1 MQANWID
8 LIGCPYCHGPLGIQD
23 DKRTSVRCQNCARQ
37 FPLEGRIP
45 ALLRHEDASHLAEFS
60 RRYRAAR
67 LAGGWQPMAADQA
80 RALPYGQPAG
90 YPALYWLVR
99 RQSFCVLMGLLA
111 REGPSPAAGPVADL
125 GAGIGW
131 LSFRLAQLRYQVVAI
146 EASTDRD
153 FGLGA
158 AERYFLPEV
167 TFVLSQG
174 DLEHPPLQ
182 IGTMSLIIF
191 NASLHYADD
200 LEATLRRARLALR
213 PGGRLIVLDTPIAR
227 RPRSG
232 TGQGDRHLGRHELE
246 AALLAAGLRPRWIPI
261 RRGLSWWWHRIKAL
275 LKRDP
280 LFTFP
285 MIVADRT

>member
-1 MQANWID
+1 
-8 LIGCPYCHGPLGIQD
+8 
-23 DKRTSVRCQNCARQ
+23 
-37 FPLEGRIP
+37 
-45 ALLRHEDASHLAEFS
+45 
-60 RRYRAAR
+60 
-67 LAGGWQPMAADQA
+67 
-80 RALPYGQPAG
+80 
-90 YPALYWLVR
+90 
-99 RQSFCVLMGLLA
+99 MGLLA

-131 LSFRLAQLRYQVVAI
+131 VSFRLAQLRYRVVAI
-146 EASTDRD
+146 EASIDRD

-174 DLEHPPLQ
+174 NLEHPPLQ
-182 IGTMSLIIF
+182 VGAMGLIIF

-200 LEATLRRARLALR
+200 LEATLRRASLALR
-213 PGGRLIVLDTPIAR
+213 PGGRLIVLDTPIVR

-232 TGQGDRHLGRHELE
+232 TGQGDRHLGRHELD
-246 AALLAAGLRPRWIPI
+246 AALLAAGLSTRWVPI

-280 LFTFP
+280 LRESLVGSGLCA
-285 MIVADRT
+285 VARRRRLPACGAGLAAADPQSHLQTNLETGHLLTPCV